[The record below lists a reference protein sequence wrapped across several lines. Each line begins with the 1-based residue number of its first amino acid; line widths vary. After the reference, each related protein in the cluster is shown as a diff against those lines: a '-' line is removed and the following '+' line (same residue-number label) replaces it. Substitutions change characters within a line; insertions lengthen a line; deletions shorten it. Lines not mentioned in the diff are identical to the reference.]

1 MPQRSMGD
9 GGVPSAACRH
19 KWAMT
24 NVRGGYLVV
33 EGCFHCRQRTSFFS
47 EEPVPPIDDYREG
60 DHFWTHLGDSQAS
73 KFDLKCES
81 CGRDVPLKDVM
92 AIMLCLRCDP
102 ECGVYKAGSSSGES
116 KIWVYVALCADTSHI
131 KGRSFG
137 SPPARGNKP
146 REGKAEVDPRAMPG
160 PLAAAGGE
168 CVSDEGLRA
177 LNEYFN
183 EDIRDPAKKIVVV
196 PCRLRR
202 SVDTCQGVVLADVGL
217 TELY

>member
-1 MPQRSMGD
+1 MPQHSTGD
-9 GGVPSAACRH
+9 GRVSSAACRH
-19 KWAMT
+19 KWAMA

-60 DHFWTHLGDSQAS
+60 DHFWTHLGDFQAS
-73 KFDLKCES
+73 KFDLKCET
-81 CGRDVPLKDVM
+81 CGRDVALKDVM
-92 AIMLCLRCDP
+92 AVMLCLRCDP
-102 ECGVYKAGSSSGES
+102 TCGAYKAGSDAGES
-116 KIWVYVALCADTSHI
+116 KTWVYVALCSDTSH
-131 KGRSFG
+131 
-137 SPPARGNKP
+137 
-146 REGKAEVDPRAMPG
+146 V
-160 PLAAAGGE
+160 AGT

-177 LNEYFN
+177 LNEYYN
-183 EDIRDPAKKIVVV
+183 EGLRDPAKKIIVV